1 LTSTGAAYGS
11 FADSNAYWVFA
22 RNLGS
27 IVSAGSPSLA
37 RLAFY
42 SIGES
47 LNLAALDARVSALI
61 TAFGVAIP

>member
-1 LTSTGAAYGS
+1 VASQTPANSSIFVFRESPAGGFY
-11 FADSNAYWVFA
+11 SN
-22 RNLGS
+22 
-27 IVSAGSPSLA
+27 A